1 MRRFQ
6 SEHSMLQSS
15 GRALAAK
22 QRTRRGLQRESR
34 VGGDVD
40 PRNSPGSYSLSNPVR
55 FARPLQRGGREGE
68 GDVAR
73 LEKERLAETETA
85 QQALKNPE
93 FGQMFSA
100 LRGQAIRVSAVCLVT
115 SAAP

>member
-1 MRRFQ
+1 MKVVLVVTWILGLGGQVPETYQIPFDSLDLC
-6 SEHSMLQSS
+6 SE
-15 GRALAAK
+15 GAEKVKA
-22 QRTRRGLQRESR
+22 
-34 VGGDVD
+34 
-40 PRNSPGSYSLSNPVR
+40 
-55 FARPLQRGGREGE
+55 
-68 GDVAR
+68 DVAR
-73 LEKERLAETETA
+73 LEKERLAETEAA